1 MKVGIKYWLFNVMF
15 FKLNFMKYESIF
27 WNKSLLIY
35 YFIVCVF
42 NVFGYGIL
50 KVDYILIVSWWV

>member
-27 WNKSLLIY
+27 EI
-35 YFIVCVF
+35 
-42 NVFGYGIL
+42 
-50 KVDYILIVSWWV
+50 KVY